1 MIQKI
6 YSEMWVGA
14 DTGSSGKTTS
24 PKIME
29 PTKYGATPKNQDFHQ
44 IERQKSRSRSVR
56 VPTDG
61 GGSQALTT
69 HK

>member
-14 DTGSSGKTTS
+14 NTGSSGKTTS

-29 PTKYGATPKNQDFHQ
+29 PTKYVITCATPKNLDFNQ
-44 IERQKSRSRSVR
+44 IERQKY
-56 VPTDG
+56 
-61 GGSQALTT
+61 ALKRESTN
-69 HK
+69 

>member
-1 MIQKI
+1 
-6 YSEMWVGA
+6 MWVGA

-29 PTKYGATPKNQDFHQ
+29 PTKYVITCATPKNLDFNQ

>member
-14 DTGSSGKTTS
+14 NTGSSGKTTS

-29 PTKYGATPKNQDFHQ
+29 STKYVITCATPKNKDFCQ
-44 IERQKSRSRSVR
+44 IENHRK
-56 VPTDG
+56 
-61 GGSQALTT
+61 A
-69 HK
+69 KI